1 MNSLDRHR
9 IARNF
14 SGAAADYEQH
24 AVLQK
29 LVSERLLSRLDL
41 IKLTPEWIIDAG
53 SGVGITARTL
63 KKKYRRARVIQI
75 DLSRAMLFHS
85 MKKSSRW
92 FSGQH
97 FVCADA
103 EQLPV
108 ATARIDLVFSSLML
122 QWCNDL
128 DRTLAEAGRVLRS
141 NGLYLFATLG
151 PGTLRELRESWA
163 RVDDGSHVHTF
174 VDMHDIGDALV
185 RVGLEGVVM
194 ESENIT
200 LTYKECTGLM
210 RDLKALGA
218 INANTFRHKGLTG
231 RHKLQHMMQNYESY
245 RVAGSLPAT
254 YEVIYGHA
262 WAVGERTRLT
272 RSGQAVLVPVTSIKR
287 NKNAE

>member
-1 MNSLDRHR
+1 MNNLDRHK

-14 SGAAADYEQH
+14 NGAAADYEQH

-29 LVSERLLSRLDL
+29 LVSDRLLSRLNL

-53 SGVGITARTL
+53 SGAGFTARAL
-63 KKKYRRARVIQI
+63 KKKYRGARVIQI

-92 FSGQH
+92 FSRQY

-103 EQLPV
+103 EQLPIV
-108 ATARIDLVFSSLML
+108 TAGIDLVFSSLML

-128 DRTLAEAGRVLRS
+128 DRTLAESGRVLRT

-174 VDMHDIGDALV
+174 IDMHDIGDALV
-185 RVGLEGVVM
+185 RVGMEGVVM

-218 INANTFRHKGLTG
+218 NNAMTFRHKGLTG
-231 RHKLQHMMQNYESY
+231 RHKMQRMVQNYESY

-262 WAVGERTRLT
+262 WAAGERTRLS
-272 RSGQAVLVPVTSIKR
+272 RPGQAVFVPVTSIKR
-287 NKNAE
+287 NKHAE